1 MAKQL
6 DGKVALVMGAGSS
19 GPGWGNGKAAAVAF
33 ARAGAKVFAMDRD
46 AAALA
51 DTRAHIVSGGG
62 ECADMV
68 ADITDPAAV
77 AATVAGCLENFGR
90 IDILHNNV
98 GVVAPGGV
106 TRLKETD
113 WERLFA
119 VNARGTMLSCRHV
132 IPHMVEQGGGT
143 IINIST
149 IAAVRYLGFAYSAYD
164 ASKAAVN
171 AMTRGIAA
179 EFGPKGIRAN
189 VILVGLMDTPLARG
203 GIEAAGRK
211 VEEVYATYVRSVPL
225 RRMGTAHDV
234 ARLAAFLASD
244 DAAYITGAEIPVDGG
259 LIARCM

>member
-19 GPGWGNGKAAAVAF
+19 GPGWGNGKATAVAF
-33 ARAGAKVFAMDRD
+33 AKAGAKVFAMDRD
-46 AAALA
+46 AAALE
-51 DTRAHIVSGGG
+51 DTRAHIASEGG
-62 ECADMV
+62 ECAGMV
-68 ADITDPAAV
+68 ADIAVSDQV
-77 AATVAGCLENFGR
+77 AATVARCMETFGR

-98 GVVAPGGV
+98 GIVAPGSV
-106 TRLKETD
+106 TRVKEAD
-113 WERLFA
+113 WEKLFA
-119 VNARGTMLSCRHV
+119 VNARGMMLSCRHA

-179 EFGPKGIRAN
+179 DFGPKGIRAN
-189 VILVGLMDTPLARG
+189 VILIGLMDTPLARG
-203 GIEAAGRK
+203 GIEAAGRT
-211 VEEVYATYVRSVPL
+211 VDEIYANYVKSVPL

-234 ARLAAFLASD
+234 AKLAVFLASD